1 MQIKSL
7 LVEGLTDAAGVLAG
21 GFVGLSAGWLLG
33 LDINDPKLGNSA
45 LIGIAL
51 IVLGAAIGLRA
62 ARRFKSRR
70 DNNDNDESG
79 TP

>member
-1 MQIKSL
+1 MQTKSL

-21 GFVGLSAGWLLG
+21 GFVGLSAGWLMG
-33 LDINDPKLGNSA
+33 LDINDPQLGNSA

-62 ARRFKSRR
+62 ARRLKLRR
-70 DNNDNDESG
+70 AIHRDDK
-79 TP
+79 P

>member
-1 MQIKSL
+1 MQTKSL
-7 LVEGLTDAAGVLAG
+7 LVEGITDAAGVLVG
-21 GFVGLSAGWLLG
+21 GFTGLSAGWLMG

-45 LIGIAL
+45 LFGIAL

-70 DNNDNDESG
+70 ATDEDDKQ
-79 TP
+79 

>member
-1 MQIKSL
+1 MQTKSL
-7 LVEGLTDAAGVLAG
+7 LIEGLTDAAGVLAG

-62 ARRFKSRR
+62 ARRFKSRA
-70 DNNDNDESG
+70 DSDESSA
-79 TP
+79 P

>member
-1 MQIKSL
+1 MQTKSL

-21 GFVGLSAGWLLG
+21 GFLGLSAGWLLG

-51 IVLGAAIGLRA
+51 IVLGSAIGLRA
-62 ARRFKSRR
+62 ARHLKSRR
-70 DNNDNDESG
+70 TKNGIDQ
-79 TP
+79 P

>member
-1 MQIKSL
+1 MHFKSL

-21 GFVGLSAGWLLG
+21 GFAGLGAGRLMG
-33 LDINDPKLGNSA
+33 LDINDPNLGNSA

-62 ARRFKSRR
+62 ARRLKSRR
-70 DNNDNDESG
+70 AGDKSK
-79 TP
+79 TS

>member
-1 MQIKSL
+1 MQTKSL
-7 LVEGLTDAAGVLAG
+7 LIEGLTDAAGVLVG
-21 GFVGLSAGWLLG
+21 GFIGLSAGWLMG

-62 ARRFKSRR
+62 ARRVKSRR
-70 DNNDNDESG
+70 ARDESN

>member
-1 MQIKSL
+1 MQTKSL

-33 LDINDPKLGNSA
+33 LDINDPQLGSSA

-51 IVLGAAIGLRA
+51 IVLGAAFGLRA

-70 DNNDNDESG
+70 DNDNNDESG
-79 TP
+79 AP

>member
-1 MQIKSL
+1 MQTKSL

-21 GFVGLSAGWLLG
+21 GFLGLSAGWLMG
-33 LDINDPKLGNSA
+33 LDINDPKLGNSV

-51 IVLGAAIGLRA
+51 IVLGAAFGLRA
-62 ARRFKSRR
+62 ARRLKSRR
-70 DNNDNDESG
+70 AKDESK

>member
-1 MQIKSL
+1 MQTKSL

-21 GFVGLSAGWLLG
+21 GFLGLSAGWLMG

-51 IVLGAAIGLRA
+51 IVLGAAFGLRA
-62 ARRFKSRR
+62 ARRLQSRR
-70 DNNDNDESG
+70 AKDESK